1 MEYAKFPGTE
11 LRVSK
16 VCLGTMTFGSPV
28 GEDEAV
34 ALVRHAQDA
43 CGINFI
49 DTANMYEGY
58 NRYAGSPGGVAEAI
72 VGKAVKG
79 RRDRFILATKVG
91 MKVGPAPEDENTS
104 PAAIRTQL
112 RRSLR
117 RMGTDYVDLYYLHK
131 YDPDTPPALIAR
143 AMGEEL
149 KAGTIRAW
157 GVSNYSAAQLKA
169 LLAAVREENVPA
181 PCACQP
187 PLSMVNTA
195 ALADL
200 LPLCAAEGIGVVPYQ
215 ILQGG
220 MLTGKYRP
228 GEEPPAGSRMAE
240 KPDWMKPFTGEALA
254 AIEACRAGARQAGVS
269 MTQYALRWALGQPAV
284 VSALIG
290 VKRAAQLD
298 EAAAALG

>member
-1 MEYAKFPGTE
+1 MEYAKFPGTQ

-28 GEDEAV
+28 GEEEAV
-34 ALVRHAQDA
+34 ALVRHALDA

-72 VGKAVKG
+72 VGKAVRG
-79 RRDRFILATKVG
+79 MRDQFVLATKVG

-112 RRSLR
+112 RRSLQ

-157 GVSNYSAAQLKA
+157 GVSNYSAAQLQA
-169 LLAAVREENVPA
+169 LLAAAKEENVPA

-200 LPLCAAEGIGVVPYQ
+200 LPLCEAEGIGVVPYQ

-228 GEEPPAGSRMAE
+228 GEAPPAGSRMAE
-240 KPDWMKPFTGEALA
+240 KPDWMKPFTDEALA
-254 AIEACRAGARQAGVS
+254 AIEACRAGAQQAGIS

-298 EAAAALG
+298 EAAAALA

>member
-1 MEYAKFPGTE
+1 MNQIPGTD
-11 LRVSK
+11 LK
-16 VCLGTMTFGSPV
+16 VFPITLGTMTYGSPV
-28 GEDEAV
+28 AFDDAV
-34 ALVRHAQDA
+34 KLTQYAVSRGVNL
-43 CGINFI
+43 I

-72 VGKAVKG
+72 VGKAVRG
-79 RRDRFILATKVG
+79 MRDKFVLATKVG

-112 RRSLR
+112 RRSLQ

-157 GVSNYSAAQLKA
+157 GVSNYSAAQLQA
-169 LLAAVREENVPA
+169 LLAAAKEENVPA

-200 LPLCAAEGIGVVPYQ
+200 LPLCEAEGIGVVPYQ

-228 GEEPPAGSRMAE
+228 GEAPPAGSRMAE
-240 KPDWMKPFTGEALA
+240 KPDWMKPFTDEALA
-254 AIEACRAGARQAGVS
+254 AIEACRAGAQQAGIS

-298 EAAAALG
+298 EAAAALA